1 MRLLIAAALLLM
13 YLPALAE
20 DFSLPERAH
29 NLIDSGLVALDMD
42 RGGLWMPWDAY
53 PDDDHRLNVVK
64 DLFAEPLKTFDA
76 ASLYAQWALQNPNQL
91 AQEMMPILRLG
102 TYKAPSLV
110 NMLPARRLDEML
122 DTRLDSSAGAVAA
135 AIIRQYLAPMLV
147 ADERVRESRGGIRY
161 SNYALLQQKIDS
173 LQMYSEESSRA
184 SVYELKSAERAEEQA
199 ARNFFAAARDA
210 EKLQALYSAGIGL
223 HAHFNSLLKTGA
235 DLREYYSKELK
246 TVTLESPYGR
256 IAIGGPGDDLYEGD
270 YLFIFDVG
278 GNDTYLAKRPEGKN
292 DLINHPVR
300 CLIDLDGDDVYLGG
314 NYCLGSSMFGIDLLY
329 DLSGD
334 DTYAAGDFSLGS
346 AMFGVAILEDRGGND
361 TYKGGVFTQGAAAF
375 GIAMCI
381 DGDGNDV
388 WRAAANGQGF
398 GFTRGFGAVIE
409 SRGNDHFITSSPYQ
423 DFLRYEQHFI
433 SFTQGAGLGYR
444 PYASGGIGML
454 SDFHGNDTY
463 VSDIYGQGT
472 AYWYA
477 LGMLV
482 DGRGDDRYVAYQYA
496 QGAGVHL
503 AHGVLLDVMGN
514 DNYLSH
520 GVSQGCGHDI
530 AFGGLIDLDGDD
542 DYIAESLSQG
552 GGNAN
557 AVSLLL
563 DSRGND
569 AYSARTLNNMQGFS
583 DFRREYGMVG
593 LFVDGAGRDL
603 YTKPVSDSV
612 HRKSTY
618 GVFRDMEMAL
628 NEQVA
633 TGDAPESDDADS
645 SSEERDPLAGDIDS
659 LFTQASAAPQ
669 KYQYNVQPAREKIR
683 DMLEAALPYLAG
695 RLSTESARERHAL
708 TAVMQLLHDTIPAPV
723 VKQLRDSL
731 RSTDPRT
738 VLMCL
743 SIVGRIKDP
752 GVSPELHD
760 LIAHSN
766 WRIRSAAALQ
776 LGKMGAQATPAALE
790 RLLDDQHIHVRMRAA
805 YALGLL
811 MPPNLLQI
819 AGTCLSDKSQLVRNG
834 FIEGLQ
840 RGDTALKPDQF
851 RSLYRLTN
859 SPLRQARIAALI
871 TRVDSNLVK
880 STDVGRW
887 MEELPADAREAM
899 YSAVDNSELWRK
911 LVYNNRRK
919 EPLRALRELID
930 AWKPS

>member
-1 MRLLIAAALLLM
+1 MRMLIAAALLLL
-13 YLPALAE
+13 YLPALAD

-42 RGGLWMPWDAY
+42 REGLWMPWDAY
-53 PDDDHRLNVVK
+53 PDDDHRLDIVK
-64 DLFAEPLKTFDA
+64 ELFAEPLKTFDA
-76 ASLYAQWALQNPNQL
+76 AALYAQWARQNPNQL
-91 AQEMMPILRLG
+91 AQELMPVLRLG
-102 TYKAPSLV
+102 TYKTPSLV

-122 DTRLDSSAGAVAA
+122 NTRLDSSAGAVAS

-147 ADERVRESRGGIRY
+147 ADELVRQSRGGIRIA
-161 SNYALLQQKIDS
+161 NFELLLQKIDS

-184 SVYELKSAERAEEQA
+184 SVYELKAAERAEEDA
-199 ARNFFAAARDA
+199 ARRFFAAASDA
-210 EKLQALYSAGIGL
+210 EKLTALYSAGIGL
-223 HAHFNSLLKTGA
+223 HAHLNTLLKTSA

-256 IAIGGPGDDLYEGD
+256 IAIGGPGDDLYEGE

-278 GNDTYLAKRPEGKN
+278 GNDTYLARRPAGKA
-292 DLINHPVR
+292 DLVNHPVR
-300 CLIDLDGDDVYLGG
+300 CLIDLAGDDVYLGG
-314 NYCLGSSMFGIDLLY
+314 DYCHGSSLFGIDLLY
-329 DLSGD
+329 DMSGD

-361 TYKGGVFTQGAAAF
+361 TYRGGVFTQGAAAF

-381 DGDGNDV
+381 DSDGNDV

-398 GFTRGFGAVIE
+398 GFTRGFGALIE
-409 SRGNDHFITSSPYQ
+409 MRGNDHFITSSPYQ

-477 LGMLV
+477 LGLLV

-503 AHGVLLDVMGN
+503 AHGVLLDVTGN

-542 DYIAESLSQG
+542 DYSAESLSQG

-603 YTKPVSDSV
+603 YTKPANDSV

-618 GVFRDMEMAL
+618 GAFRDMEMAVD
-628 NEQVA
+628 EQIA
-633 TGDAPESDDADS
+633 TGDAPDVSDTETSGEA
-645 SSEERDPLAGDIDS
+645 RDPLAGEIDS

-683 DMLEAALPYLAG
+683 DMLEAALPWLAG

-708 TAVMQLLHDTIPAPV
+708 TAVMELLHDTIPGPV

-731 RSTDPRT
+731 RSADPRT

-743 SIVGRIKDP
+743 TIVGRIEDP
-752 GVSPELHD
+752 GVSPELHE
-760 LIAHSN
+760 LITHPN

-790 RLLDDQHIHVRMRAA
+790 RLLDDGHPHVRMRAA
-805 YALGLL
+805 YALGQL

-819 AGTCLSDKSQLVRNG
+819 AGSCLINRSQLVRNG
-834 FIEGLQ
+834 FLEGLQ
-840 RGDTALKPDQF
+840 RGDTVLKPDQF

-859 SPLRQARIAALI
+859 LPLRQTRIAALV
-871 TRVDSNLVK
+871 TRVDSKLVK
-880 STDVGRW
+880 SADVVRW
-887 MEELPADAREAM
+887 MEELPAEAREAM
-899 YSAVDNSELWRK
+899 YAAANGSEPWRK
-911 LVYNNRRK
+911 LIYNNRRK
-919 EPLRALRELID
+919 EPLAALRAIID